1 MRHRRIQNCHSCA
14 GRNRDYAVRADA
26 SHVPTIAFYYWG
38 LITKLRPTK
47 GTQWIPAFAGMT
59 VMCGC
64 VSQLYVYRATMDES
78 NFKDP
83 IPACAGMTRSGERS
97 GDLCHI
103 LRVLR
108 TDGIRENLKCRLAII
123 PPASGIIIGPVD
135 SGTTIYLVHLVA
147 IFGGCF
153 VLL

>member
-1 MRHRRIQNCHSCA
+1 MQCERT
-14 GRNRDYAVRADA
+14 RAM
-26 SHVPTIAFYYWG
+26 SQQLRFYYWG

-103 LRVLR
+103 LRVLCA
-108 TDGIRENLKCRLAII
+108 DGIRENLKWGLAII
-123 PPASGIIIGPVD
+123 LSDSCGTISDRNAEYKKLGIADKVCFPV
-135 SGTTIYLVHLVA
+135 IP
-147 IFGGCF
+147 
-153 VLL
+153 